1 MPRHLD
7 QNIERV
13 LAVARQLGELAQEV
27 VFVGGAATGLLVTD
41 PAIADVRPTIDVDVI
56 VEVISHVDYFRLQ
69 ERLREK
75 GFRES
80 MQEEVICRWKYK
92 EILLDVMPTDERIL
106 GFSNRW
112 YPEAFRNPQ
121 DIVIDGMAIK
131 LIRAPYFLGT
141 KLEAFYGRGKA
152 DYMASHDMEDLITV
166 LDGRVE
172 IVEEV
177 QQSEEGIK
185 RYLAEQFRRLL
196 EKDEFLDALA
206 GHLPPDEASQQRLP
220 IVEDRMRQIADTQQ
234 G

>member
-1 MPRHLD
+1 MRRHLD

-41 PAIADVRPTIDVDVI
+41 PAIPDVRPTIDVDVI

-112 YPEAFRNPQ
+112 YAEAFRNPQ

-131 LIRAPYFLGT
+131 LIRALYFLGT

-196 EKDEFLDALA
+196 EKDEFLDALP
-206 GHLPPDEASQQRLP
+206 GHLAPDEASQQRLP
-220 IVEDRMRQIADTQQ
+220 IVEDRMRQIADIQQ

>member
-1 MPRHLD
+1 MRRHLD

-112 YPEAFRNPQ
+112 YAEAFRNPQ

-131 LIRAPYFLGT
+131 LIRALYFLGT

-196 EKDEFLDALA
+196 EKDEFLDALP
-206 GHLPPDEASQQRLP
+206 GHLAPDEASQQRVP
-220 IVEDRMRQIADTQQ
+220 IVEDRMRQIADIQQ